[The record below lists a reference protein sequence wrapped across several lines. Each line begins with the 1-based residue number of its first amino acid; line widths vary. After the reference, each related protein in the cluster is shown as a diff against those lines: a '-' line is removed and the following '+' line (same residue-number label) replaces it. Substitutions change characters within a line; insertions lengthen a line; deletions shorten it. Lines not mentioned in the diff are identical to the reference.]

1 MERISIER
9 QFIIGP
15 NYNFNIN
22 TQNRSNLR
30 KNNFYFNANLD
41 LSANVLGLVSGANV
55 EKGNQKKIF
64 DVPYS
69 QYIRTELD
77 FRHYLSFSKT
87 FTLVSRLTGGLGY
100 SYGNSLTMPF
110 VKEFF
115 AGGANDLRAFRSR
128 SLGPGSFYAGN
139 RDTAFLPD
147 QPGDIKLEMNAEIR
161 FKLFSVFRWA
171 FFADAGNIWT
181 LRTDTARPGS
191 KFTNK
196 FLQQVAVGVGTGLRV
211 DISIIILRLDLGVPV
226 REPYR
231 PQGNQWVFDTKNM
244 VWNFAIGYPF

>member
-1 MERISIER
+1 
-9 QFIIGP
+9 
-15 NYNFNIN
+15 
-22 TQNRSNLR
+22 L
-30 KNNFYFNANLD
+30 
-41 LSANVLGLVSGANV
+41 LGLVMGANA
-55 EKGNQKKIF
+55 KNGNQKKIF
-64 DVPYS
+64 NTPFS

-77 FRHYLSFSKT
+77 FRHYLRLGNNS
-87 FTLVSRLTGGLGY
+87 TLASRITGGLGY

-128 SLGPGSFYAGN
+128 SLGPGTYYAGN

-147 QPGDIKLEMNAEIR
+147 QPGDIKMEMNTEVR

-181 LRTDTARPGS
+181 LRTDSARPGS
-191 KFTNK
+191 KISNK

-226 REPYR
+226 REPYLT
-231 PQGNQWVFDTKNM
+231 QGSQWVFDTKNM